1 MYVHTA
7 VQHGYVEARMTDSP
21 YAYSL
26 AHAEAGWAWRIFD
39 EDGEMV
45 AQGLDLSQSDA
56 QASVETAIRMA
67 ASEARA

>member
-1 MYVHTA
+1 
-7 VQHGYVEARMTDSP
+7 MTDAP

-26 AHAEAGWAWRIFD
+26 AHADSGWAWRIFD

>member
-1 MYVHTA
+1 
-7 VQHGYVEARMTDSP
+7 MTDSP

-26 AHAEAGWAWRIFD
+26 AHAESGWAWRIFD
-39 EDGEMV
+39 EDGEMI

-67 ASEARA
+67 SMEARA